1 MEMQEWFVYFE
12 VTYPNGAVDKKDVVW
27 IPPAV
32 MTGSE
37 SLKLFKNNASS
48 SYQVPIE
55 NIIVKSFN
63 KI

>member
-1 MEMQEWFVYFE
+1 MQEWFVYFE
-12 VTYPNGAVDKKDVVW
+12 VTQLNGIVDKKDVIW

-32 MTGSE
+32 MTGSQ
-37 SLKLFKNNASS
+37 SLRLFKSNTSTN
-48 SYQVPIE
+48 YQVPIE

>member
-1 MEMQEWFVYFE
+1 MQEWFVYFE
-12 VTYPNGAVDKKDVVW
+12 VTQLNGIVEKKDVVW
-27 IPPAV
+27 IPPTV
-32 MTGSE
+32 MTGSQ
-37 SLKLFKNNASS
+37 SLRLFKTNASA

>member
-1 MEMQEWFVYFE
+1 MQEWFVYYE
-12 VTYPNGAVDKKDVVW
+12 VTQLNGIVEKKDVVW
-27 IPPAV
+27 IPPTV
-32 MTGSE
+32 MTGSQ
-37 SLKLFKNNASS
+37 SLRLFKSNASA

>member
-1 MEMQEWFVYFE
+1 MQEWFVYFE
-12 VTYPNGAVDKKDVVW
+12 VTHLNGIVDKKDIVW
-27 IPPAV
+27 MPSTV
-32 MTGSE
+32 MTGSQ
-37 SLKLFKNNASS
+37 SLRLFKSNTST